1 MTSNTVVTHRPAA
14 PAAGPAATAGA
25 AAGTV
30 ARLIRAELRLAL
42 REPLVLAFVFAF
54 PVVTVLVIAGAFTAE
69 DAPDFGGFD
78 PAHWYVS
85 SYLAVIIAAVGLVMV
100 PVHVAAY
107 RERGVLRRFAAAG
120 FPRWSFAA
128 ASIAVGV
135 LLTLV
140 GSAVM
145 LAVAAPLYGLPPVDS
160 PVLTVLAVLVGA
172 VTFTSIGLLIGSLV
186 PNARAAQGI
195 GLLAF
200 FPSFLLGG
208 GGPPPSV
215 MSAGMRRAADLLPL
229 SHVTQSIRDPWLGT
243 GTGSGHLAIALAFLA
258 VSALGWWRAVR
269 L

>member
-1 MTSNTVVTHRPAA
+1 MSTNTVTTARPAA
-14 PAAGPAATAGA
+14 PATRSAASTI
-25 AAGTV
+25 
-30 ARLIRAELRLAL
+30 ARLIRAELRLVL

-69 DAPDFGGFD
+69 DAPDFGGVD
-78 PAHWYVS
+78 PSHWYVS

-120 FPRWSFAA
+120 FPRWSFAIT
-128 ASIAVGV
+128 SIVVGT

-140 GSAVM
+140 ASAVM
-145 LAVAAPLYGLPPVDS
+145 LAVAAPLYGLPTIHS
-160 PVLTVLAVLVGA
+160 PVPTVLAILAGA
-172 VTFTSIGLLIGSLV
+172 VTFTSIGLLIGSVV

-215 MSAGMRRAADLLPL
+215 MGDGLRRAADLLPL
-229 SHVTQSIRDPWLGT
+229 THVTQSIREPWLGT
-243 GTGSGHLAIALAFLA
+243 GSGSGHLAVVLAILA
-258 VSALGWWRAVR
+258 VSALGWSRAIR

>member
-1 MTSNTVVTHRPAA
+1 MTTNTATTAGPAA
-14 PAAGPAATAGA
+14 PATRSTAS
-25 AAGTV
+25 TI
-30 ARLIRAELRLAL
+30 ARLIRSELRLVL

-69 DAPDFGGFD
+69 DAPDFGGVD
-78 PAHWYVS
+78 PSHWYVS
-85 SYLAVIIAAVGLVMV
+85 SYLAVIIGAIGLVMV

-120 FPRWSFAA
+120 FPRWSFAVT
-128 ASIAVGV
+128 SIAVGV

-140 GSAVM
+140 ASAVM
-145 LAVAAPLYGLPPVDS
+145 LAVAGPLYGLPAIHS
-160 PVLTVLAVLVGA
+160 PARTLLAILVGA
-172 VTFTSIGLLIGSLV
+172 VTFTSIGLLIGSVV

-215 MSAGMRRAADLLPL
+215 MGDGMRRVTDLLPL
-229 SHVTQSIRDPWLGT
+229 THVTESIRDPWLGT
-243 GTGSGHLAIALAFLA
+243 GSGSGHLAIVLAILA
-258 VSALGWWRAVR
+258 VSAIGWSRAIR

>member
-1 MTSNTVVTHRPAA
+1 MTTDTVVTA
-14 PAAGPAATAGA
+14 PASRSAGA
-25 AAGTV
+25 TV
-30 ARLIRAELRLAL
+30 ARLIRAELRLVL

-54 PVVTVLVIAGAFTAE
+54 PVVTVLVIAGSFAAE
-69 DAPDFGGFD
+69 DAPDFGGID
-78 PAHWYVS
+78 PSDWYVS
-85 SYLAVIIAAVGLVMV
+85 SYLAVIIAAIGLVMV

-120 FPRWSFAA
+120 FPRWSFAV

-135 LLTLV
+135 VLTLV

-145 LAVAAPLYGLPPVDS
+145 LAVAAPVYGLPPVDS
-160 PVLTVLAVLVGA
+160 PIPTVLALLAGA
-172 VTFTSIGLLIGSLV
+172 VTFTSIGLLIGSVV

-215 MSAGMRRAADLLPL
+215 MGDGLRRVADLLPL
-229 SHVTQSIRDPWLGT
+229 THVTQSIRDPWIGAGT
-243 GTGSGHLAIALAFLA
+243 GTGHLAIVLAFLA